1 MINRDLIRTKIV
13 QLTYAYY
20 VNGND
25 DMTNAEKELLFSL
38 SKAYDLY
45 LFLLNFVVLVRD
57 EAENQ
62 WLVNNN
68 RTQREENKSISRNFI
83 DNKFVLQLKKNA
95 KLNELI
101 EHKKANW
108 DENIDIVR
116 QVLALIEQTQKY
128 ADYMSLEHP
137 SYEDDREIW
146 RFIYK
151 NIICTNDEL
160 DDAIEEQSLYWN
172 DDKYVVDTFVQKTIR
187 RFEEENG
194 EKQELLE
201 EYRNE
206 DDKRFAIEL
215 FRNAIDNCEEY
226 RRYIAEASLNWD
238 ISRLST
244 MDIILLQIA
253 IAEMLNFPE
262 IAVHVTINEYIELA
276 KVYSTPKSAGYIN
289 GILDT
294 IARKLNENGL
304 MFKPVGNRK
313 K

>member
-20 VNGND
+20 VNGNND
-25 DMTNAEKELLFSL
+25 KTNAEKELLFSL

-45 LFLLNFVVLVRD
+45 LFLLNFILLIRD

-62 WLVNNN
+62 WLVNDN
-68 RTQREENKSISRNFI
+68 RIKREEKTSVSRNFI
-83 DNKFVLQLKKNA
+83 DNKFALQLKKNA
-95 KLNELI
+95 KLAELT
-101 EHKKANW
+101 ETKKAAW
-108 DENIDIVR
+108 DENVDIAR
-116 QVLALIEQTQKY
+116 QILALVEQTPQY
-128 ADYMSLEHP
+128 VDYQALENP

-151 NIICTNDEL
+151 TFINNNDEL
-160 DDAIEEQSLYWN
+160 DATIEEQSLYWN
-172 DDKYVVDTFVQKTIR
+172 DDKYIVDTFVQKTIR
-187 RFEEENG
+187 RFEEAKG

-201 EYRNE
+201 EYRNTE
-206 DDKRFAIEL
+206 DRNFAVEL
-215 FRNAIDNCEEY
+215 FRSTIENSEEY
-226 RRYIAEASLNWD
+226 RGYIQDASLNWD

-253 IAEMLNFPE
+253 IAEMLRFPE

-289 GILDT
+289 GILDA
-294 IARKLNENGL
+294 IARKLNREGL
-304 MFKPVGNRK
+304 MLKPVGNK
-313 K
+313 S